1 MTLSL
6 HQKIVAIMS
15 EVSTIGKSG
24 YNQRQEYKYTE
35 AVDVIREVR
44 RLMVAY
50 QLRLKSEV
58 LERKREEVSPKAK
71 LTVLTIRYTIIDTE
85 SGEMDTTTITA
96 EGMDSGDKGNNKAMT
111 AGLKYFFR
119 DTFLLE
125 FADDPEKEEK
135 LKPTKQLKQNKQP
148 QQPVKYVK
156 EPPVPPMEK
165 TKHQKEPVRNLDA
178 WKEMAG
184 KQRKRFFAIANKKGL
199 TDKQQKALAF
209 FYTGKLSR
217 SELNETEFQ
226 MIADFLDGAN
236 KQQIDMKIAAAKERK
251 EAEGVA

>member
-15 EVSTIGKSG
+15 EVSAIGKGG
-24 YNQRQEYKYTE
+24 YNERQEYKYTE
-35 AVDVIREVR
+35 ATDVIREVR
-44 RLMVAY
+44 GLMVSH

-58 LERKREEVSPKAK
+58 LERKREEAGPKTK
-71 LTVLTIRYTIIDTE
+71 LTVLTIRYTIIDSE
-85 SGEMDTTTITA
+85 SGETDVTTITA

-135 LKPTKQLKQNKQP
+135 PKNKKGASP
-148 QQPVKYVK
+148 
-156 EPPVPPMEK
+156 EP
-165 TKHQKEPVRNLDA
+165 EPEPETEPDRNLDK
-178 WKEMAG
+178 WKELAG
-184 KQRKRFFAIANKKGL
+184 KQRKRFFAIANKKKL
-199 TDKQQKALAF
+199 TDKKQKALAF

-217 SELNETEFQ
+217 SELTETEFKT
-226 MIADFLDGAN
+226 IADFLNNAS
-236 KQQIDMKIAAAKERK
+236 KQQIDLKIAAAKQRRET
-251 EAEGVA
+251 EGVA